1 MSDIK
6 ALIKDLV
13 AANHILSNEGIV
25 DALGHISVRNPDNPK
40 TYFLSRSRSPE
51 LVTEAD
57 ILEFNLDNSP
67 VKPTDMPIYI
77 ERPIHG
83 AVLSARP
90 DVNSVIHNHCEELLP
105 FGITKTPMRTAIHTA
120 RRIGVCV
127 PVWDIREKFGD
138 TDLLVTTND
147 QGADMCVCMGGNK
160 AVLMRGHGATVT
172 GKSIQDAVH
181 SAIAMKKNARAIATG
196 MQFGE
201 ITYLTE
207 GEVNAASPGQTNLK
221 GHDRAW
227 EYLCR
232 RAGVV

>member
-1 MSDIK
+1 MSDVK
-6 ALIKDLV
+6 TVIKDLV
-13 AANHILSNEGIV
+13 AANRILSHEGIV
-25 DALGHISVRNPDNPK
+25 DGLGHISVRNPDNPK

-57 ILEFNLDNSP
+57 ILEFNLDNTP
-67 VKPTDMPIYI
+67 VKPTDLPIYI

-83 AVLSARP
+83 AVLAGRS

-105 FGITKTPMRTAIHTA
+105 FGITKTGMRTAIHSA

-127 PVWDIREKFGD
+127 PVWDIRDNFGD
-138 TDLLVTTND
+138 TDLLVTTNA
-147 QGADMCVCMGGNK
+147 QGDDLCACMGANK
-160 AVLMRGHGATVT
+160 GVLMRGHGATVT

-181 SAIAMKKNARAIATG
+181 AAIAMKKNAKAITTALH
-196 MQFGE
+196 FGE

-207 GEVNAASPGQTNLK
+207 GEVNAASPGQANLK
-221 GHDRAW
+221 GHDRVW

-232 RAGVV
+232 RAGVE